1 MERRS
6 LTESRR
12 TRSSRCVS
20 RARADVVAPRRSG
33 PTPLPLA
40 CALPCPDAAREPV
53 CADVAGVCS
62 GAAAV
67 GGASARVSVSRV
79 AVASPVL
86 GALTMRPGET
96 GGAGRGRRSV
106 AEPRRLRSR
115 LLGLPGILF
124 SPFPHPNPLPEGE
137 GIICT
142 RSVGERGVMCHRRGV
157 VRPGRGRRRRRSP
170 RNAQC

>member
-1 MERRS
+1 MVVMTAARPMERRS

-40 CALPCPDAAREPV
+40 CALPWEDAARAPLW
-53 CADVAGVCS
+53 AGVCS

-67 GGASARVSVSRV
+67 GGASARVSVSR
-79 AVASPVL
+79 ADVASPVL
-86 GALTMRPGET
+86 GVLTMRPGET

-124 SPFPHPNPLPEGE
+124 SPFDF
-137 GIICT
+137 
-142 RSVGERGVMCHRRGV
+142 MCRRRGV
-157 VRPGRGRRRRRSP
+157 VRPGRGRRRRQSP